1 MLNKPDKKSET
12 PRNNDRSRLKVILD
26 SNFLMT
32 PPNFHID
39 IFDEIPRI
47 LGRNVELILL
57 SKVREEIE
65 KVALRDNKRETHLAL
80 TLAKKCK
87 LIKIQSEKNE
97 SVDNAIVRLAQ
108 DWRSPV
114 ATNDRVLRKRLRS
127 LGIPVLSMRGKGQ
140 LELHGVI
147 N

>member
-1 MLNKPDKKSET
+1 MSNRYNRTSET
-12 PRNNDRSRLKVILD
+12 PRNTDRSRLKVILD
-26 SNFLMT
+26 SNFLIT

-57 SKVREEIE
+57 SKVQEEIE
-65 KVALRDNKRETHLAL
+65 RVAVRDNKREAHLAL
-80 TLAKKCK
+80 TLAKKCR
-87 LIKIQSEKNE
+87 LIEIQSEKNE
-97 SVDNAIVRLAQ
+97 SVDDAIVRLAQ
-108 DWRSPV
+108 DWQSPV